1 MTDHDRLKAYDEEIS
16 KEMPKDFKDWWENSK
31 EEWPL
36 IARYVL
42 ERRRGEIE
50 WLEIAL
56 IAKDQKIKE
65 LEAQVELLHGE
76 LAGEDL

>member
-1 MTDHDRLKAYDEEIS
+1 MTDLERLKLYDEEIS
-16 KEMPKDFKDWWENSK
+16 KEMPLDFKDWWENSK

-36 IARYVL
+36 VARYVL

-65 LEAQVELLHGE
+65 LEAEIELLRGE
-76 LAGEDL
+76 LAGENL

>member
-1 MTDHDRLKAYDEEIS
+1 MTDYDRLKAYDEEIS

-36 IARYVL
+36 IARYIL

-56 IAKDQKIKE
+56 IAQDQKIKE

>member
-1 MTDHDRLKAYDEEIS
+1 MTDAERLKAYDEEIS
-16 KEMPKDFKDWWENSK
+16 REMPKDFKDWWENSK

-65 LEAQVELLHGE
+65 LEEEIEILCWE

>member
-1 MTDHDRLKAYDEEIS
+1 MIDHDRLKAYDEEIS

-56 IAKDQKIKE
+56 ITKDQKIKE
-65 LEAQVELLHGE
+65 LEAEIELLRGE
-76 LAGEDL
+76 LAGENL

>member
-1 MTDHDRLKAYDEEIS
+1 MTDAERLKAYDEEIS
-16 KEMPKDFKDWWENSK
+16 KEMPLDFKDWWENSK

-36 IARYVL
+36 VARYVL

-65 LEAQVELLHGE
+65 LEAEIELLRGE
-76 LAGEDL
+76 LAGENL